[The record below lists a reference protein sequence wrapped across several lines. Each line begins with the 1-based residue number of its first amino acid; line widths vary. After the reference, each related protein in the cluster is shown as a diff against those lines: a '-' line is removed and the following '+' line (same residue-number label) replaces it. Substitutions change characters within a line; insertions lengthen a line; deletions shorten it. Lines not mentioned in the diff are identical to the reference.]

1 MCGEGSV
8 TKHPTTSVA
17 NDGRR
22 ILIIVF
28 ISYAIIIARIKTRK
42 GENIFVFVEFMS
54 GYLTCNILIKK

>member
-28 ISYAIIIARIKTRK
+28 ISYAIIITRIKTRK

-54 GYLTCNILIKK
+54 GT

>member
-8 TKHPTTSVA
+8 TKHSTTSVA